1 MNSTLPRII
10 TTLVALVI
18 TAGIAYWLGSRTR
31 ESSPSNSDLPQVER
45 KVLYWYDPMVPQ
57 QHFDKPGKSPFMDM
71 QLVPVYA
78 DDQGGSGVKVSPDVQ
93 QNLGIRTAVVA
104 RTEVATSLDAV
115 GTVQFDERLTEAVER
130 DHEWNPVGDRV

>member
-57 QHFDKPGKSPFMDM
+57 QHFDKPGKSPF
-71 QLVPVYA
+71 LKRA
-78 DDQGGSGVKVSPDVQ
+78 K
-93 QNLGIRTAVVA
+93 
-104 RTEVATSLDAV
+104 
-115 GTVQFDERLTEAVER
+115 
-130 DHEWNPVGDRV
+130 